1 MMAVLHEFLPIDIII
16 NYPWVI
22 TGLFFLLV
30 GGILNIVADQTF
42 KQHKTT
48 VKPKGKTE
56 KLVTKGIYKKRRH
69 PMYLGLT
76 LMLLGFALLL
86 GTLTPLIVVVA
97 FAIFMD
103 VVYIRFEEK
112 KLESTFGEE
121 WSEYHKR
128 TRRWI

>member
-1 MMAVLHEFLPIDIII
+1 MAVLHEFLPVDIII
-16 NYPWVI
+16 DYPWVI
-22 TGLFFLLV
+22 TGLFFLLL

-56 KLVTKGIYKKRRH
+56 TLVTKGIYEKRRH
-69 PMYLGLT
+69 PMYFGLT

-86 GTLTPLIVVVA
+86 GTLTPFIVVVA

-121 WSEYHKR
+121 WKEYHKR